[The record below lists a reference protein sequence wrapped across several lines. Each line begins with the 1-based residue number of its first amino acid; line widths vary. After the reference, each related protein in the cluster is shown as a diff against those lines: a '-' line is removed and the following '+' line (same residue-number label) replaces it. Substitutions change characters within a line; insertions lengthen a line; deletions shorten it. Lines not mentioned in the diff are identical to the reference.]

1 MAKPISDE
9 AVRAKTGKVWREW
22 FAVLDTEGAASMDH
36 MTIARHL
43 SQEHALSGWWS
54 QMVTVAYERAR
65 GRRERH
71 QTARG
76 FEVSVSKTLPVPVEA
91 LYRAW
96 TDEDQR
102 RRWLGDDE
110 PTIRKATANKS
121 LRITWIDGD
130 TNVGVHVYSKGAA
143 KSTVTVQHTKL
154 ADRDEVEAKRA
165 YWKTAVGRLAEQLT

>member
-22 FAVLDTEGAASMDH
+22 FAVLDAEGAASMDH

-54 QMVTVAYERAR
+54 QMVAVAYERAR

-71 QTARG
+71 QTTRG

-96 TDEDQR
+96 SD
-102 RRWLGDDE
+102 
-110 PTIRKATANKS
+110 
-121 LRITWIDGD
+121 
-130 TNVGVHVYSKGAA
+130 
-143 KSTVTVQHTKL
+143 
-154 ADRDEVEAKRA
+154 AD
-165 YWKTAVGRLAEQLT
+165 